1 MCSVMRRAAY
11 PLALVWLVFLAAPV
25 LANGDS
31 GNIQRPADWEQG
43 GTFNIL
49 FENDLFFD
57 TDRDYTNGV
66 QLSYTTP
73 PDRNLGW
80 AVGLARMLPFFP
92 QDGEVR
98 TSYSIGQNIYTP
110 SDITVANPP
119 LTSRPYAGFLYGAIG
134 LIADTGTELDQL
146 QVQLGVV
153 GPASLAKE
161 SQTFVHR
168 IIRDRKPMGWHYQ
181 LRDEPALLIT
191 YDHTMKVLPR
201 FDVLGFTADIE
212 PHYGAAIGN
221 VYDYINVGAM
231 ARIGFN
237 MADDYGPPRIE
248 PALPGS
254 NFFESN
260 GGIGAYIFAGVDGRA
275 IGHNIFLDGN
285 SFTTSRSVQRLPF
298 VGDATIG
305 AAITVEGMRLAF
317 SHVFRTREYR
327 TQPGGDQFGSVSLT
341 FRF

>member
-1 MCSVMRRAAY
+1 MCSVMRKAAY

-237 MADDYGPPRIE
+237 
-248 PALPGS
+248 
-254 NFFESN
+254 
-260 GGIGAYIFAGVDGRA
+260 
-275 IGHNIFLDGN
+275 IFLDGN